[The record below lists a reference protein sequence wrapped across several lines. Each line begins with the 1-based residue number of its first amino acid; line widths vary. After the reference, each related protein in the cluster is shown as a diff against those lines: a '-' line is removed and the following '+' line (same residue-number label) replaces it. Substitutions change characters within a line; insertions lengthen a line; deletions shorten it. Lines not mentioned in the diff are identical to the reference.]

1 MNQKQIG
8 SAIDRNGKVI
18 VYDTNGRILFIK
30 IGQLVGYTADTVSIK
45 SSRNVTTYDVNGHT
59 KFIK

>member
-1 MNQKQIG
+1 MI
-8 SAIDRNGKVI
+8 
-18 VYDTNGRILFIK
+18 TNGRILFIK
-30 IGQLVGYTADTVSIK
+30 IGQLLVGYTADTVSIK

>member
-45 SSRNVTTYDVNGHT
+45 SSRNVTTL
-59 KFIK
+59 